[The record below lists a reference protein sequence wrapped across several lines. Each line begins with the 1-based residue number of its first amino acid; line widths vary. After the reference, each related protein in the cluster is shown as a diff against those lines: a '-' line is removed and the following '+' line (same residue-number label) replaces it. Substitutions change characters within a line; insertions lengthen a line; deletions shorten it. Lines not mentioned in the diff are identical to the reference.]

1 MFKDKE
7 LQGQLLKLK
16 FCTLWL
22 EYDMGICII
31 SRVFETETFYVQMS
45 RAIRLSAGLLCSPAS
60 NIAF

>member
-22 EYDMGICII
+22 EYDMGICMI
-31 SRVFETETFYVQMS
+31 SREFEIETFYV
-45 RAIRLSAGLLCSPAS
+45 
-60 NIAF
+60 